1 MQRRCL
7 WSIVTILVTVTVSS
21 ARGETLLYVSK
32 YDNTIAAFDVSLPT
46 AAAIAASQRT
56 IASGFENQLG
66 GFDRIQGIDVGP
78 DGNIYAVNRGASN
91 TGAGAIERVTPQGV
105 VTRFAAGLGNVW
117 GIAFGP
123 DGNLYVP
130 DANSSSANASSI
142 SRIAPNGAVTGFASG
157 LPLSGPYGMAFDNAG
172 TLYVSNSFDTTIV
185 QVATNGTVSS
195 FYPNQSS
202 VLYTP
207 KGLAWGPSGLYVAN
221 SGYSNVVL
229 VNTVSQ
235 LASVFASSAGTTNPI
250 DVAFDDLGN
259 LFVSN
264 YFDNTISKYDAN
276 GNLLLSFST
285 GTYAPLW
292 LALDLRAVPEIDPSS
307 AGSVLALSAGALA
320 LLERRRRSAAV

>member
-1 MQRRCL
+1 MQRRCF
-7 WSIVTILVTVTVSS
+7 WSIVTILVAVTASS

-91 TGAGAIERVTPQGV
+91 TGSGAIERVTPQGV
-105 VTRFAAGLGNVW
+105 VSRFAAGLGNVF
-117 GIAFGP
+117 GITFGP

-130 DANSSSANASSI
+130 NADSSSANASSI
-142 SRIAPNGAVTGFASG
+142 SRIAPNGAVTVFAAG
-157 LPLSGPYGMAFDNAG
+157 QPLSGPYGLTFAPGNLLIVSNIFDGNIIQVDSAG
-172 TLYVSNSFDTTIV
+172 TASKYYDPTGAYELSN
-185 QVATNGTVSS
+185 
-195 FYPNQSS
+195 
-202 VLYTP
+202 P
-207 KGLAWGPSGLYVAN
+207 KGLAWGPGGVYAAN
-221 SGYSNVVL
+221 WGNS
-229 VNTVSQ
+229 TVSVFTP
-235 LASVFASSAGTTNPI
+235 LEATVFASYSTKTFPT
-250 DVAFDDLGN
+250 DVAFDELGN

-264 YFDNTISKYDAN
+264 FFNNTISKYDAN

-292 LALDLRAVPEIDPSS
+292 LALDLRAVPEIDPAS
-307 AGSVLALSAGALA
+307 AGSACALCAGVLA
-320 LLERRRRSAAV
+320 LLERRRRPGAA

>member
-1 MQRRCL
+1 MQRRCF
-7 WSIVTILVTVTVSS
+7 WSIVTILVAVTASS

-78 DGNIYAVNRGASN
+78 DGNIYAVNRGALNLS
-91 TGAGAIERVTPQGV
+91 ACAIERVTPQGV
-105 VTRFAAGLGNVW
+105 VSRFAAGLGNVF
-117 GIAFGP
+117 GITFGP

-130 DANSSSANASSI
+130 NADSSSANASSI
-142 SRIAPNGAVTGFASG
+142 SRIAPNGAVTGFAAG
-157 LPLSGPYGMAFDNAG
+157 LPLNGPYGLTFVPGNLLIVSNYTDGNIIQVDSAG
-172 TLYVSNSFDTTIV
+172 TASKYYDPTVAYELSN
-185 QVATNGTVSS
+185 
-195 FYPNQSS
+195 
-202 VLYTP
+202 P
-207 KGLAWGPSGLYVAN
+207 KGLAWGPGGVYAAN
-221 SGYSNVVL
+221 WGNS
-229 VNTVSQ
+229 TVSVFTP
-235 LASVFASSAGTTNPI
+235 LEATVFASYSTKTFPT
-250 DVAFDDLGN
+250 DVAFDELGN

-264 YFDNTISKYDAN
+264 FFNNTISKYDAN

-307 AGSVLALSAGALA
+307 AGSVLALTAGALA

>member
-1 MQRRCL
+1 
-7 WSIVTILVTVTVSS
+7 VTILVAVTASS

-91 TGAGAIERVTPQGV
+91 TGSGAIERVTPQGV
-105 VTRFAAGLGNVW
+105 VSRFAAGLGNVW
-117 GIAFGP
+117 GITFGP

-130 DANSSSANASSI
+130 DANISNANASSI
-142 SRIAPNGAVTGFASG
+142 SRIAPNGAVTGFAAG
-157 LPLSGPYGMAFDNAG
+157 LPLSGPYGLTFAPGNLLIVSNFLDGNIIQVDSAG
-172 TLYVSNSFDTTIV
+172 TASKYYDPTDAYELSN
-185 QVATNGTVSS
+185 
-195 FYPNQSS
+195 
-202 VLYTP
+202 P
-207 KGLAWGPSGLYVAN
+207 KGLAWGPGGVYAAN
-221 SGYSNVVL
+221 YGNS
-229 VNTVSQ
+229 TVSVVTP
-235 LASVFASSAGTTNPI
+235 LEATVFASSSPTKTFPT
-250 DVAFDDLGN
+250 DVAFDELGN

-264 YFDNTISKYDAN
+264 FFNNTISKYDAN

-292 LALDLRAVPEIDPSS
+292 LAFDRSHVPEIDPAS
-307 AGSVLALSAGALA
+307 AGSACALCAGVLA
-320 LLERRRRSAAV
+320 LLERRRRPGAA